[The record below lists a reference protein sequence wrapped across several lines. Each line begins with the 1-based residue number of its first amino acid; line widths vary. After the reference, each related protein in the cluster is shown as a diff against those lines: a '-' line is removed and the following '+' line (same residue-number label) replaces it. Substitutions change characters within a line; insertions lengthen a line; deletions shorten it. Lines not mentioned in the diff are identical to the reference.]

1 MSFHTDNLQKFQLKK
16 RTMERKQASSLL
28 SSVSKSLGLS
38 KSSSQSNGSANG
50 TTTIHVNGDGGK
62 DTTGSNGQ
70 AKGEFDDL
78 ISALR
83 TGDVFGEDMAKFK
96 RARKGSK
103 ASGKGRDSPPR
114 AICRE
119 DSRERAQVGGRN

>member
-1 MSFHTDNLQKFQLKK
+1 
-16 RTMERKQASSLL
+16 MERKQASSLL

-38 KSSSQSNGSANG
+38 KSSHTNGQSN
-50 TTTIHVNGDGGK
+50 HVNGDVPR
-62 DTTGSNGQ
+62 DTVQANGQ

-103 ASGKGRDSPPR
+103 ASQKAGRDSPPR